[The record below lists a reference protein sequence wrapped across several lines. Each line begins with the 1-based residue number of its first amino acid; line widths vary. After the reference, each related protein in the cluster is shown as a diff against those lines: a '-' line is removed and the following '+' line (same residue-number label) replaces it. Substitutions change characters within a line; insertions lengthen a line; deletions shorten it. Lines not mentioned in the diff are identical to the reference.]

1 MLVNGVLTA
10 FPQKYLVS
18 ASGMAGLGSANAI
31 RTRQVTKRFYLCG
44 DEVSD
49 TTKGLGL
56 LAPWVAPS
64 APTTRPSWS
73 CASWRGSWTPDP
85 QERRNYYANIGQ
97 AHPRRP

>member
-56 LAPWVAPS
+56 LAPWVAL
-64 APTTRPSWS
+64 
-73 CASWRGSWTPDP
+73 CANHQALMVLRLLAGELDP
-85 QERRNYYANIGQ
+85 
-97 AHPRRP
+97 